1 VPAHQSLASSAGKS
15 SSSER
20 NSHRLL
26 QSWSHEY
33 MCAYHETRAEA
44 AAHASYELCLSHQ
57 AYHDSKKSPKNLP
70 GAHCP
75 LAHTVPRIP
84 APIHRRECVNMNR
97 ADQGR
102 AEVGA
107 KTVCEVVVPLC
118 STADRRR
125 APTSDSRPGHWKS
138 YGTKTSGAISF
149 RNQRLYGRAYLQDT
163 TVNELNFHFTRT
175 MDFALRTVV
184 PSSCEQC

>member
-1 VPAHQSLASSAGKS
+1 
-15 SSSER
+15 
-20 NSHRLL
+20 
-26 QSWSHEY
+26 

-125 APTSDSRPGHWKS
+125 APTSDSRPGHRKS
-138 YGTKTSGAISF
+138 YGTKTGFRHDLASGTRTRHSSGAISF